1 LPDSAGASPPR
12 IVVVP
17 TGQLDPLSMSAG
29 KSVAT
34 AGAFI
39 GAATMLPTAGAFA
52 ALGAPMQQHGGLA
65 ALRGAPDTLVP
76 PSSTPCAA
84 ARLPAVLGTAASVA
98 VVGGLVGH
106 AVHGTGRKQRAS
118 NVARNFNKDKQIGA
132 QEPLGFWDPL
142 DYCKDEASFRDYRAK
157 ELKHGRLA
165 MMGALGMLAQSVVQV
180 PGMEG
185 VPKSVNAILVGNG
198 MVGGLAVFA
207 VIGGLEAFVFQQ
219 DAQKEPGN
227 FGNPL
232 PWFDD
237 YSDQMRAR
245 ELNNGRI
252 AMFAAIGQIAAGLYT
267 GKDAVEQLGL

>member
-1 LPDSAGASPPR
+1 LPDSAGTSPPR
-12 IVVVP
+12 IAVAP

-39 GAATMLPTAGAFA
+39 GAATMLPTASAFA
-52 ALGAPMQQHGGLA
+52 ALGAPMQQHGGPA
-65 ALRGAPDTLVP
+65 ALRGAPDALVS

-84 ARLPAVLGTAASVA
+84 ARLPAVLGAAASVA
-98 VVGGLVGH
+98 VVGSLVGV
-106 AVHGTGRKQRAS
+106 AVRGAGRKQRAS
-118 NVARNFNKDKQIGA
+118 NVVRNFNKDQQIGA

-142 DYCKDEASFRDYRAK
+142 DYCKDEASFRDYREK

-165 MMGALGMLAQSVVQV
+165 MMGALGMLTQSVVQV

-185 VPKSVNAILVGNG
+185 VPKSVNAIFVGNG

-207 VIGGLEAFVFQQ
+207 LIGGLEAFVFQQ
-219 DAQKEPGN
+219 DARKEPGN

-252 AMFAAIGQIAAGLYT
+252 AMFAAIGQIAASLYT

>member
-1 LPDSAGASPPR
+1 MMPTPDAFVAS
-12 IVVVP
+12 
-17 TGQLDPLSMSAG
+17 
-29 KSVAT
+29 
-34 AGAFI
+34 
-39 GAATMLPTAGAFA
+39 
-52 ALGAPMQQHGGLA
+52 GAPAQQHGAPA
-65 ALRGAPDTLVP
+65 ALRGAAGEIVQLSSM
-76 PSSTPCAA
+76 PSTSALPTIVGAA
-84 ARLPAVLGTAASVA
+84 AGIT
-98 VVGGLVGH
+98 VVGGLAGA
-106 AVHGTGRKQRAS
+106 AVHGAGHRRRAAK
-118 NVARNFNKDKQIGA
+118 VVRNFNKEQQLGA

-165 MMGALGMLAQSVVQV
+165 MMGALGMLVQSVVQV

-185 VPKSVNAILVGNG
+185 VPKSVNAILEGNG

-237 YSDQMRAR
+237 YSDTMRGR

-267 GKDAVEQLGL
+267 GKDALEQFGQ

>member
-84 ARLPAVLGTAASVA
+84 ARLPAVLGTAAGVA
-98 VVGGLVGH
+98 VVGSLVGH
-106 AVHGTGRKQRAS
+106 AGRGTGRKQRAS
-118 NVARNFNKDKQIGA
+118 NVARNFNKEKQIGRRSR
-132 QEPLGFWDPL
+132 W
-142 DYCKDEASFRDYRAK
+142 ASGTRSTTARTRPPS
-157 ELKHGRLA
+157 GTI
-165 MMGALGMLAQSVVQV
+165 
-180 PGMEG
+180 
-185 VPKSVNAILVGNG
+185 VPKSSS
-198 MVGGLAVFA
+198 M
-207 VIGGLEAFVFQQ
+207 
-219 DAQKEPGN
+219 
-227 FGNPL
+227 
-232 PWFDD
+232 
-237 YSDQMRAR
+237 
-245 ELNNGRI
+245 
-252 AMFAAIGQIAAGLYT
+252 AASR
-267 GKDAVEQLGL
+267 